1 MGSVNGK
8 SNNPKGRPLGSRNKS
23 TAEIQN
29 WVQKLISS
37 NLKQIQK
44 DMKSLEPKE
53 RLKIFEKL
61 LNYVLPRKSSVS
73 TQIDFS
79 QLTDEQLD
87 ELINRITKYEEE

>member
-61 LNYVLPRKSSVS
+61 LVLPRKSSVS

-79 QLTDEQLD
+79 RLTDEQLD
-87 ELINRITKYEEE
+87 ELINRITKDEEE